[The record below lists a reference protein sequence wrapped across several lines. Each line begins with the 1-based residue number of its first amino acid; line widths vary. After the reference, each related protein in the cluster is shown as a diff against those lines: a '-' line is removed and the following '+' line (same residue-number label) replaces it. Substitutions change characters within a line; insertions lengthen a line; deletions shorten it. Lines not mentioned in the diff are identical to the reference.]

1 MKTNKL
7 MIATLL
13 ASMSIGAGA
22 QTSFDA
28 AKLYEEELNGTAR
41 YVGMGGA
48 MGALGSDP
56 SVISHNPAGIGT
68 YRKSDINTTLSFW
81 GAETGTS
88 PLATVNSPL
97 NSGMFRY
104 YSSNPK
110 SGLHTNFDNFS
121 VIFSGYDGSDSYMN
135 FGLSY
140 RKLQNMDREINYSD
154 SYFDAQGDERWR
166 DYNNHLENRLSSL
179 DLNLSANFSDML
191 YLGWTV
197 GFQFGKTN
205 SNGFLYDFYP
215 AGLRPGIDDVEDIE
229 AADFG
234 TDGVARGWNMAFG
247 MILRP
252 ITPLRLGVAVK
263 TPTYL
268 KENLIYQDDVYA
280 FGGQAKGVGA
290 DNEIDYKFISPW
302 SLDLSA
308 GITVAQTAIGVEYE
322 KHFTQRSSLSVGG
335 LNLVNQG
342 SPDFQDYSVLKI
354 GLEQN
359 VKNLSFRVGYN
370 YKSPSFKDGAY
381 KFVKDTWFNGWVKDE
396 NGDDLMGR
404 FDNQTDAR
412 RDAHYCTLGL
422 GYCSKPDRDGTQ
434 FYFDMAY
441 VFGRRYSDFN
451 MNEYD
456 EDMDIRYKYD
466 TNKVMM
472 TLGWNF

>member
-7 MIATLL
+7 IIAALL
-13 ASMSIGAGA
+13 TSMSIGAGA

-215 AGLRPGIDDVEDIE
+215 AGLRPGIADAEDIE
-229 AADFG
+229 AVDFG
-234 TDGVARGWNMAFG
+234 TDGVSRGWNMAFG

-252 ITPLRLGVAVK
+252 VT
-263 TPTYL
+263 
-268 KENLIYQDDVYA
+268 
-280 FGGQAKGVGA
+280 
-290 DNEIDYKFISPW
+290 
-302 SLDLSA
+302 
-308 GITVAQTAIGVEYE
+308 
-322 KHFTQRSSLSVGG
+322 RS
-335 LNLVNQG
+335 
-342 SPDFQDYSVLKI
+342 
-354 GLEQN
+354 
-359 VKNLSFRVGYN
+359 
-370 YKSPSFKDGAY
+370 
-381 KFVKDTWFNGWVKDE
+381 T
-396 NGDDLMGR
+396 
-404 FDNQTDAR
+404 
-412 RDAHYCTLGL
+412 
-422 GYCSKPDRDGTQ
+422 
-434 FYFDMAY
+434 
-441 VFGRRYSDFN
+441 
-451 MNEYD
+451 
-456 EDMDIRYKYD
+456 
-466 TNKVMM
+466 
-472 TLGWNF
+472 